1 MSLSKTRS
9 FPLSVVK
16 QPKVEVAEQKTIKD
30 CLLEIARIVHG
41 SLQSKEVLAK
51 QIKQDCGISRKSID
65 QFMKDVVQRK
75 KMEGDTKVDVE
86 LSRNHKLYAY
96 GLGGVGYDDIRQI
109 DMEYLIGSGLG
120 YKFIN
125 QPKFVLAGEVGG
137 PGIPGPNG
145 SVYGFPMR

>member
-1 MSLSKTRS
+1 VSLSKTRS

-75 KMEGDTKVDVE
+75 KMEGDTKV
-86 LSRNHKLYAY
+86 
-96 GLGGVGYDDIRQI
+96 RQI
-109 DMEYLIGSGLG
+109 IDPVKFQEPPYSCDQAVLDELNEILMERIIS
-120 YKFIN
+120 
-125 QPKFVLAGEVGG
+125 Q
-137 PGIPGPNG
+137 
-145 SVYGFPMR
+145 